1 MVRCGGC
8 KVTEANLGANEGVA
22 ALGRTALDSTTVVE
36 LRGIQR
42 SFGGL
47 KALKGVDLILRQG
60 EIVGLLGENGAG
72 KSTLVKILT
81 GVIEP
86 DGGQILVDGTV
97 HRISN
102 PRVARDL
109 GISATYQEPAVFP
122 DLDVAEN
129 VFAGRQLMKKG
140 LVDWAEMYRRA
151 EEVFVEIGIELDVR
165 APVYQ
170 LGIADRQLIE
180 IAKSLISGARVLILD
195 EPTSVLSSREVD
207 SLFSLL
213 RSLRTRGISLV
224 FVSHKLDEVTAL
236 TDRVVVL
243 RDGVLISER
252 ATADVSI
259 PDMVR
264 MMCGREV
271 GDLYPTISRASGDVI
286 LEVTN
291 LNRPGYFQNVSF
303 NLCRGEILGLAGLVG
318 AGRTELAEAIFGIT
332 PAQSGTMII
341 DGHPYMAKSPRHAI
355 SCGIAYLPE
364 DRLGNGLVSGMRVP
378 LNMTMTVWSSIANK
392 FGRFRTRVMY
402 RRAAGL
408 AERVQLQAGRLN
420 ELTSSLSGGNQQK
433 VVLGKWL
440 ATEPRIL
447 ILDEP
452 THGID
457 VGTKAEVLGMVAELA
472 KTGVAVI
479 MISSELEE
487 VRAMS
492 TRLLVMR
499 EGSIVAAFETPVE
512 SHVIL
517 EAASGVVSGAR

>member
-1 MVRCGGC
+1 MPESSKGGDAR
-8 KVTEANLGANEGVA
+8 VM
-22 ALGRTALDSTTVVE
+22 TAPNDTKMAMPVVE

-47 KALKGVDLILRQG
+47 QALKGVNLDLRPG

-81 GVIEP
+81 GVLEP

-97 HRISN
+97 QRIAN

-129 VFAGRQLMKKG
+129 VFAGRQPMRKG
-140 LVDWAEMYRRA
+140 VVDWAEMYRRA
-151 EEVFVEIGIELDVR
+151 AEIFEEIGIELDVH

-180 IAKSLISGARVLILD
+180 IAKSLVSGARVLILD
-195 EPTSVLSSREVD
+195 EPTSVLSNREVD
-207 SLFSLL
+207 SLFELL
-213 RSLRTRGISLV
+213 RSLRSRGISLI
-224 FVSHKLDEVTAL
+224 FVSHKLDEVTSL

-243 RDGVLISER
+243 RDGVLITER
-252 ATADVSI
+252 LTKELTI
-259 PDMVR
+259 PEMVR

-271 GDLYPTISRASGDVI
+271 GNLYPDISRHGGDVI
-286 LEVTN
+286 MEVQGLT
-291 LNRPGYFQNVSF
+291 RPGYFQNVSF
-303 NLCRGEILGLAGLVG
+303 VLRRGEILGLAGLVG

-332 PAQSGTMII
+332 PAESGSITIE
-341 DGHPYMAKSPRHAI
+341 GHPYTAQSPRHAI
-355 SCGIAYLPE
+355 RCGLAYLPE

-378 LNMTMTVWSSIANK
+378 LNMTMSVWGNIANR

-402 RRAAGL
+402 RQASDL
-408 AERVQLQAGRLN
+408 AERVQLQAGRLDQ
-420 ELTSSLSGGNQQK
+420 LTSSLSGGNQQK

-472 KTGVAVI
+472 RSGVAVI
-479 MISSELEE
+479 IISSELEE

-499 EGSIVAAFETPVE
+499 EGSVVAEFETPVD
-512 SHVIL
+512 SHLIL
-517 EAASGVVSGAR
+517 EAASGVVAKVGQ